1 MDMKKIVLTALA
13 AMLATAAA
21 FAGTFSNNYNLSGF
35 TGIRASSLFHVEVT
49 PSSGFSV
56 SIEAPDYLESYIIV
70 EVNRN
75 QLVLR
80 MKELPKA
87 ISKKLSDE
95 RSGSVRAE
103 VSMPQLES
111 VSLSGAAALKA
122 NGTFPDLQRR
132 PFLLDMSGATHARGL
147 SVSAYEAKIVLSGAT
162 EADLTGDFDEV
173 SLDISGAGKLKLD
186 TKCPELEAE
195 LSGSARA
202 DLKGEFKEVSIE
214 ASGAARADLE
224 SAGALHE
231 LDIEGSGAASI
242 DTRNAKAQEVSVEL
256 SGAANCRV
264 SAIRRITV
272 EATGASTCTYEAEAD
287 TKVDIIQIARG
298 ASLRKL

>member
-1 MDMKKIVLTALA
+1 
-13 AMLATAAA
+13 
-21 FAGTFSNNYNLSGF
+21 
-35 TGIRASSLFHVEVT
+35 
-49 PSSGFSV
+49 
-56 SIEAPDYLESYIIV
+56 
-70 EVNRN
+70 
-75 QLVLR
+75 

-202 DLKGEFKEVSIE
+202 DLKGEFKESFDRHPQRQGPGSVRRTVRCSELQGFGHTEDYRRGHGRIHMHLRSR
-214 ASGAARADLE
+214 SGYEGRHHPDRPRRLPQETLIPVTCPTGRRDGARDGGGRRGRRAAR
-224 SAGALHE
+224 
-231 LDIEGSGAASI
+231 
-242 DTRNAKAQEVSVEL
+242 
-256 SGAANCRV
+256 
-264 SAIRRITV
+264 
-272 EATGASTCTYEAEAD
+272 
-287 TKVDIIQIARG
+287 
-298 ASLRKL
+298 